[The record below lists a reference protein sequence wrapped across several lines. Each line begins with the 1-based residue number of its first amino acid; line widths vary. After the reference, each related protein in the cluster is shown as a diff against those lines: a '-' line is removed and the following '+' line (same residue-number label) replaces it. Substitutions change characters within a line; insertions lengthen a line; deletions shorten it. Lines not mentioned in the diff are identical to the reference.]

1 MCSSCSSTSRAAR
14 ARSISEAEPAR
25 TAATD
30 ICVPSRAPHG
40 LHLGFPATL
49 AAGWVTNGSVR
60 VRVDRDRCT
69 GHGRCYALA
78 PEVYEP
84 DDEGFCVIAQQ
95 DVDVAKQYED
105 VARRGA
111 LNCPEDAI
119 EVLEDQEGA

>member
-1 MCSSCSSTSRAAR
+1 
-14 ARSISEAEPAR
+14 
-25 TAATD
+25 
-30 ICVPSRAPHG
+30 
-40 LHLGFPATL
+40 
-49 AAGWVTNGSVR
+49 VR

-95 DVDVAKQYED
+95 DVDVAKQYEA

-111 LNCPEDAI
+111 RNCPEDAL
-119 EVLEDQEGA
+119 EVLED